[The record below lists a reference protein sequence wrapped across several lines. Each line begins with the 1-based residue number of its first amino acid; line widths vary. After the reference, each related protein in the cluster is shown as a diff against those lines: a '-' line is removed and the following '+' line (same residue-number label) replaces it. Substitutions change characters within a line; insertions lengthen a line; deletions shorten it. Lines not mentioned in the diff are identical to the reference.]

1 MVLPFDAEE
10 RARAVVEAALK
21 SLGRSTEV
29 EVSVV
34 ITDDKEIAELNR
46 EYRGLDRSTD
56 VLSFPQLEGEDPATE
71 TGGIV
76 PLGDIVISV
85 EHVKVQAVEYDH
97 PVRQEFDFLLVH
109 GLLHLLGYD
118 HDENNQGEMY
128 EVQKDL
134 MSKLPE

>member
-1 MVLPFDAEE
+1 
-10 RARAVVEAALK
+10 
-21 SLGRSTEV
+21 
-29 EVSVV
+29 
-34 ITDDKEIAELNR
+34 
-46 EYRGLDRSTD
+46 
-56 VLSFPQLEGEDPATE
+56 
-71 TGGIV
+71 V